1 VPEQPPTTDR
11 ATAYGTARSVDWR
24 DGAILIVDQTVLP
37 AEHRVLRL
45 NTCAEVVDAITRLAV
60 RGAPALGVVG
70 ALAVAQSAARYT
82 AGGHTDEAAVRAEAQ
97 RIAHA
102 RPTAVNLSWGVRR
115 AVDRLAEGPA
125 AVLDEALA
133 LLAGDERT
141 NRVASRRAADVVLEL
156 VRRRPLRLLTHCNTG
171 RLATAAW
178 GTALGAVREL
188 WQRGTVTEVL
198 ACETRP
204 LLQGS
209 RLTAWELAEAGI
221 PHRVCVDSAAA
232 FAMAR
237 GMVDC
242 VLVGADRIAANGDV
256 ANKIGTY
263 AHALAAARH
272 GIPFVVVAPESTV
285 DESLVSGADIPV
297 EERSGN
303 EVTAFGGVRVA
314 PDGCAAFNPAFD
326 VTPAEL
332 VSAVV
337 TETRV
342 RTPTR
347 A

>member
-1 VPEQPPTTDR
+1 MPEQQPTTGP
-11 ATAYGTARSVDWR
+11 AAAAWPARSVDWQ
-24 DGAILIVDQTVLP
+24 DGAIVIIDQTALP

-45 NTCAEVVDAITRLAV
+45 TTCAEVVDAIARLAV

-70 ALAVAQSAARYT
+70 ALGVAQSAARHST
-82 AGGHTDEAAVRAEAQ
+82 NGRTDEAAVRAEAD

-115 AVDRLAEGPA
+115 ALARLPEGPS
-125 AVLDEALA
+125 AVLDEALE
-133 LLAGDERT
+133 LLATDERT
-141 NRVASRRAADVVLEL
+141 NREASRRAADLVLEL
-156 VRRRPLRLLTHCNTG
+156 TSRRPLRLLTHCNTG

-178 GTALGAVREL
+178 GTALGTVREL
-188 WQRGTVTEVL
+188 WQRGAVAEVL

-242 VLVGADRIAANGDV
+242 VLVGADRITANGDV

-263 AHALAAARH
+263 AHAIAAARH
-272 GIPFVVVAPESTV
+272 GIPFVVVAPESTI
-285 DESLVSGADIPV
+285 DPSLASGAEITV
-297 EERSGN
+297 EERDGG
-303 EVTAFGGVRVA
+303 EVTSFGGTRVVPA
-314 PDGCAAFNPAFD
+314 GCATFNPAFD
-326 VTPAEL
+326 VTPADL

-337 TETRV
+337 TEERV
-342 RTPTR
+342 VTAART
-347 A
+347 